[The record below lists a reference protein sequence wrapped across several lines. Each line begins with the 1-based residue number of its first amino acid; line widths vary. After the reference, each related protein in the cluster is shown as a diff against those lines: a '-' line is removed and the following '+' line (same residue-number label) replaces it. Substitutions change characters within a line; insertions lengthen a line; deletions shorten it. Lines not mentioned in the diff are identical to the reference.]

1 MGDIRLKFGMEPITY
16 TERTCIIVIHVE
28 TTVVG
33 LIVEKTTEVDAV
45 TEKDII
51 SLTESGGHRAVH
63 SEEYIYGLA
72 KGEDRVILLLR
83 LELLIETEEAELPKE
98 TQEEE

>member
-1 MGDIRLKFGMEPITY
+1 MGDIRLKSGIEPITY

-72 KGEDRVILLLR
+72 KVGDRVILLLR